1 MTDSRK
7 DFKYVGKPLPRVDSY
22 EKILGVAEYAGDIE
36 IPGMLYAKL
45 LLSPYAHAKI
55 KSINTEKARRAPG
68 VVAVAVGDDFPF
80 RVGLYV
86 NDRNVL
92 ARKKVRW
99 AGEPV
104 AAVVAETLEQ
114 AEEAVEMVEVD
125 YEPLPAVLDV
135 REALKPSSPL
145 VHEELAE
152 YAHSPAFHPVPG
164 TNIASRFTLK
174 KGDIELGFKQSDVIL
189 ENEFMMPQVSHVQLE
204 THVSIGQYLPDGK
217 IKLWT
222 SAQSPF
228 TVRHILSVSL
238 GVPEH
243 KISVYVPYVGGGFG
257 GKAGINFEPLVVMLS
272 KMAGGRPVKLELTRE
287 EQFTTAPVRQ
297 GLYAKLK
304 TGVKRSGEIMAEKIL
319 YVYDAGAYADYGV
332 NIGRAAGYSCT
343 GPYFVPN
350 VETESLTVYTNH
362 PWGTAFRGFGH
373 FEFLWAIER
382 QMDLLARELG
392 MDPVEFRIKNALT
405 PGKTTPTGEVLR
417 EDAGRID
424 ECIRAVASRI
434 DWGQRTSSK
443 SGKPRGKGIAAL
455 WKAPA
460 MPPNASSSA
469 VIKFNEDGTAELILG
484 ITEIGQGAETALAQ
498 IAAEELGLPVEKI
511 KVVPFRHTDVSPY
524 SWQTVASRGL
534 FMDGKAVQMAARDAR
549 NQIFE
554 IASQVL
560 RVSKEDLVL
569 SDERVHVKGRP
580 EVGLELRQIVNGY
593 TYPNGNV
600 VGGPVIG
607 RGFYSAAR
615 LTYLDPETGQGYPAL
630 KWTFGAHAVEVEV
643 DPDTGMVRVLKLVS
657 AFDVGKAINPL
668 IVLGQAYGGALQS
681 MSLGLLEGY
690 FYDDKGRML
699 NPNLTDYKIAR
710 ASDIPDEHEVIIIE
724 NPQQDGPYG
733 ARGIG
738 ELSMISV
745 ETAIANALY
754 DAVGIDLKNLP
765 ITPEYIWKHIEAKKK
780 EIPMEV
786 VSR

>member
-1 MTDSRK
+1 MKNFREDL
-7 DFKYVGKPLPRVDSY
+7 KYVGKPVPRVDSY
-22 EKILGVAEYAGDIE
+22 EKILGVAEYTGDIE
-36 IPGMLYAKL
+36 LPGMLHTKL
-45 LLSPYAHAKI
+45 VLSPYAHAKI
-55 KSINTEKARRAPG
+55 KAIHTEKARKASG

-104 AAVVAETLEQ
+104 VAVVAETLEQ
-114 AEEAVEMVEVD
+114 AYEAAELIEVE
-125 YEPLPAVLDV
+125 YEPLQPVLDV
-135 REALKPSSPL
+135 RDALKPGAPL
-145 VHEELAE
+145 VHEELGE
-152 YAHSPAFHPVPG
+152 YAHSPAFHPIPG

-174 KGDIELGFKQSDVIL
+174 KGDVELGFKQSDVIL
-189 ENEFMMPQVSHVQLE
+189 ENEFMMPQVSHVPLE
-204 THVSIGQYLPDGK
+204 THTSIGQYMPDGK
-217 IKLWT
+217 IKIWT

-243 KISVYVPYVGGGFG
+243 KISVYVPYIGGGFG

-287 EQFTTAPVRQ
+287 EQFITAPVRQ

-332 NIGRAAGYSCT
+332 NVGRAAGYSCT
-343 GPYFVPN
+343 GPYYVPN

-382 QMDLLARELG
+382 QMDLVARELG
-392 MDPVEFRIKNALT
+392 MDPVEFRLKNALL

-424 ECIRAVASRI
+424 ECIRAVASKI
-434 DWGQRTSSK
+434 DWGK
-443 SGKPRGKGIAAL
+443 KPVAAAGKPRGKGIAAL

-460 MPPNASSSA
+460 MPPNASSA
-469 VIKFNEDGTAELILG
+469 AFIKFNEDGTAELLLG

-511 KVVPFRHTDVSPY
+511 KVVSFRHTDVSPY

-534 FMDGKAVQMAARDAR
+534 FMDGKAVQMAARDAK
-549 NQIFE
+549 NQIFD

-569 SDERVHVKGRP
+569 SDERVHVRGRP
-580 EVGLELRQIVNGY
+580 EVGLELRQLANGY
-593 TYPNGNV
+593 VYPNGNV

-643 DPDTGMVRVLKLVS
+643 DPDTGMVKVLKLVS
-657 AFDVGKAINPL
+657 AFDIGKAINPA

-690 FYDDKGRML
+690 FYDEKGRML

-710 ASDIPDEHEVIIIE
+710 ASDIPEEHEVIIIE
-724 NPQQDGPYG
+724 NPQLDGPFG

-738 ELSMISV
+738 ELSMLSV

-754 DAVGIDLKNLP
+754 DAIGIDLKNLP
-765 ITPEYIWKHIEAKKK
+765 ITAEYIWKHIQAKKEK
-780 EIPMEV
+780 IPVEAV
-786 VSR
+786 T

>member
-1 MTDSRK
+1 MSFGA
-7 DFKYVGKPLPRVDSY
+7 DFRYVGKPIPRVDSF
-22 EKILGVAEYAGDIE
+22 EKILGVAEYTGDIE
-36 IPGMLYAKL
+36 LPGMLHAKL

-55 KSINTEKARRAPG
+55 LSINTSKARKSPG

-86 NDRNVL
+86 NDRNIL

-99 AGEPV
+99 TGEPV
-104 AAVVAETLEQ
+104 AAVVAETPEQ
-114 AEEAVEMVEVD
+114 AEEAVELIDVQ
-125 YEPLPAVLDV
+125 YQPLPAVLDV
-135 REALKPSSPL
+135 REALKHGAPL
-145 VHEELAE
+145 VHEELGE
-152 YAHSPAFHPVPG
+152 YAHSPAFHPVAG
-164 TNIASRFTLK
+164 TNIASRFVLK
-174 KGDIELGFKQSDVIL
+174 KGDIRTGFAQSDVVL
-189 ENEFMMPQVSHVQLE
+189 ENEFSMPQVSHVPLE
-204 THVSIGQYLPDGK
+204 THISIGQYMPDGK
-217 IKLWT
+217 IKVWT

-243 KISVYVPYVGGGFG
+243 RITVYVPYVGGGFG

-272 KMAGGRPVKLELTRE
+272 KMAGGRPVRLELTRE
-287 EQFTTAPVRQ
+287 EQFMTAPVRQ
-297 GLYAKLK
+297 GLYAKIK
-304 TGVKRSGEIMAEKIL
+304 TGAKKSGEIMAEKIL

-332 NIGRAAGYSCT
+332 NVGRAAGYSCT
-343 GPYFVPN
+343 GPYYVPN

-392 MDPVEFRIKNALT
+392 MDPVEIRLKNALL

-417 EDAGRID
+417 EDAGRVD
-424 ECIRAVASRI
+424 ECIRAVAAKI
-434 DWGQRTSSK
+434 EWGKK
-443 SGKPRGKGIAAL
+443 SVSPTGKPRGKGIAAL

-460 MPPNASSSA
+460 MPPNASSAA
-469 VIKFNEDGTAELILG
+469 VIKFNEDGTAELLLG

-498 IAAEELGLPVEKI
+498 IAAEELGLPIEKI

-534 FMDGKAVQMAARDAR
+534 FMDGRAVQAAARDAK
-549 NQIFE
+549 NQILE

-560 RVSKEDLVL
+560 RVSKDDLVL
-569 SDERVHVKGRP
+569 ADEKVYVKGRP
-580 EVGLELRQIVNGY
+580 DVGLELRQIVNGY
-593 TYPNGNV
+593 VYPNGNV

-630 KWTFGAHAVEVEV
+630 KWTFGAHAVEIEV
-643 DPDTGMVRVLKLVS
+643 DPGTGMIKVLKLVS
-657 AFDVGKAINPL
+657 AFDIGKAINPL
-668 IVLGQAYGGALQS
+668 LVLGQIYGGALQS
-681 MSLGLLEGY
+681 MSLGVLEGY
-690 FYDDKGRML
+690 VYDEQGRML

-710 ASDIPDEHEVIIIE
+710 ASDIPEEHEAIIIE
-724 NPQQDGPYG
+724 NPQLDGPYG

-738 ELSMISV
+738 ELSMLSV

-754 DAVGIDLKNLP
+754 DALGINIKNLP
-765 ITPEYIWKHIEAKKK
+765 ISPENVWLHIQAKKEK
-780 EIPMEV
+780 IVMEV
-786 VSR
+786 MK